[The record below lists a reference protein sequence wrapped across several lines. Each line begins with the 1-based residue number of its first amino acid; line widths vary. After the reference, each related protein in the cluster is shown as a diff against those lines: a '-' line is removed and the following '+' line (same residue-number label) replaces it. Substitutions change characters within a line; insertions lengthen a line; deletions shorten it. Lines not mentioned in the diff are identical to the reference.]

1 MPVVILCQ
9 ELYVQDYA
17 SIDWP
22 AQRNN
27 VAACDVY
34 TPHSWL
40 LGVAYGECDVYSPHS
55 WLLGVAHGVM
65 LAGVEGPLPCELVVG
80 ELKLPC
86 TMGAL

>member
-1 MPVVILCQ
+1 MPFVVLCQ

-27 VAACDVY
+27 VAASDVY

-40 LGVAYGECDVYSPHS
+40 LDFAYGEC
-55 WLLGVAHGVM
+55 GVDWGRR
-65 LAGVEGPLPCELVVG
+65 PLDL
-80 ELKLPC
+80 
-86 TMGAL
+86 

>member
-1 MPVVILCQ
+1 MPFVVSWQ

-40 LGVAYGECDVYSPHS
+40 LGVAYGE
-55 WLLGVAHGVM
+55 WGVGWGRR
-65 LAGVEGPLPCELVVG
+65 AGLKPRHQVSRWWWSRSCFGP
-80 ELKLPC
+80 
-86 TMGAL
+86 

>member
-1 MPVVILCQ
+1 MPFVVLCQ

-27 VAACDVY
+27 VAASDVY

-40 LGVAYGECDVYSPHS
+40 LDIAYGEC
-55 WLLGVAHGVM
+55 GVDWGRRPID
-65 LAGVEGPLPCELVVG
+65 LWWWWN
-80 ELKLPC
+80 
-86 TMGAL
+86 

>member
-1 MPVVILCQ
+1 M
-9 ELYVQDYA
+9 EDYA

-40 LGVAYGECDVYSPHS
+40 LGVAYGECGVGWGERALDMS
-55 WLLGVAHGVM
+55 WWWWN
-65 LAGVEGPLPCELVVG
+65 
-80 ELKLPC
+80 
-86 TMGAL
+86 

>member
-1 MPVVILCQ
+1 M
-9 ELYVQDYA
+9 QDYD

-40 LGVAYGECDVYSPHS
+40 LGAAYGEYRAVGRNTEAALYQRSLGSITSYWCVPCS
-55 WLLGVAHGVM
+55 WDGDKNWVVHGV
-65 LAGVEGPLPCELVVG
+65 LP
-80 ELKLPC
+80 P
-86 TMGAL
+86 